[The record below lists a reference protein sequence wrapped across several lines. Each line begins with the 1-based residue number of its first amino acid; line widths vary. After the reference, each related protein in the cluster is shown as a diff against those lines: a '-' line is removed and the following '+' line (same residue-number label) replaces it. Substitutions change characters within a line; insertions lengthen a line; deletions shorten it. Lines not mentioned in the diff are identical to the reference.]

1 MGALS
6 LRHYTTASAAL
17 LRWEKTNWKLSNN
30 LLSNLPILV
39 RRRLLQNSDILIVE
53 LNSLIVVTGNP
64 PN

>member
-1 MGALS
+1 MGSVS

-30 LLSNLPILV
+30 LLSTLPILV
-39 RRRLLQNSDILIVE
+39 PQNSDILIVE